1 MASVRHVG
9 TMAQQQVQSA
19 SGEIRWLCVH
29 QPRRQNFMTA
39 IQRITVLLLMAT
51 LAACA
56 SQTTVEPSPQ
66 VTAPAPKTNTLANRY
81 DHQSWKSLISD
92 SCQAYFDGCNQCRRA
107 LDSTAV
113 ACTRKACTQYQ
124 KPYCLDPNSGPHWR
138 QYQCADGRA
147 LAVYFGEY
155 RTAAI
160 AITLPCNKLV
170 LEDRLN
176 QSSHTLSHSVSA
188 SGSLYRDDNVS
199 FWVKGTN
206 ARYTPAAGSAIRCE
220 QSARGS
226 FGEY

>member
-1 MASVRHVG
+1 MARVGDVG
-9 TMAQQQVQSA
+9 TTTQQQVQST
-19 SGEIRWLCVH
+19 SGKNRWLYVH
-29 QPRRQNFMTA
+29 QPRRQNFMAA
-39 IQRITVLLLMAT
+39 IQRISVLLLMAT

-56 SQTTVEPSPQ
+56 SHPTVEPSPQ
-66 VTAPAPKTNTLANRY
+66 VTAPKTSTLTNRY
-81 DHQSWKSLISD
+81 DSQSWKSIISD

-113 ACTRKACTQYQ
+113 ACTRKACIEYK
-124 KPYCLDPNSGPHWR
+124 KPYCLDPASEPHWR

-160 AITLPCNKLV
+160 TITLPGNKLV